1 MATAIKIANVVT
13 GGAGNSI
20 GGAQRGGAP
29 SPPPAGF
36 RFRVDTRNSGATRS
50 TDYKLPT
57 RSAGVYNFTVDWGD
71 GSTDTITSYNQAE
84 VTHSYSTG
92 GIYTIDITGDFTGID
107 LFRSGDPLK
116 VLEILN
122 WGGTNLTIN
131 NIFALRGAT
140 NMTCSATDSPTLTG
154 DISGCFYQSNAIT
167 SGLANWDFSNVTSA
181 QWLLLTVPNW
191 NEDISS
197 WDVTSCT
204 NFGSAFTG
212 TSMSQANYD
221 ALLIAWAAQSVQS
234 NVAFATSAQYTGGRS
249 SAAATARNTLVN
261 TYSWTIT
268 DGGPN

>member
-29 SPPPAGF
+29 SPPPSPF
-36 RFRVDTRNSGATRS
+36 TFKVDTRNPGASSNTQ
-50 TDYKLPT
+50 YKLPT
-57 RSAGVYNFTVDWGD
+57 NAAGTYNFVVDWGD
-71 GSTDTITSYNQAE
+71 GSTDTITGYRQAE
-84 VTHSYSTG
+84 VTHTYSTG
-92 GIYTIDITGDFTGID
+92 GIYTITITGDFTTINAFG
-107 LFRSGDPLK
+107 SGDPQK
-116 VLEILN
+116 ITEIVK

-131 NIFALRGAT
+131 NTFALRGCT
-140 NMTCSATDSPTLTG
+140 NMICTATDSPTLTG

-181 QWLLLTVPNW
+181 QFLLLTVPNW

-197 WDVTSCT
+197 WDVSSCT
-204 NFGSAFTG
+204 SFNAAFSG

-234 NVAFATSAQYTGGRS
+234 NVAFTTSAQYTAGG
-249 SAAATARNTLVN
+249 AAATARNTLVN
-261 TYSWTIT
+261 TYNWTIS
-268 DGGPN
+268 DGGAN

>member
-20 GGAQRGGAP
+20 GGAERGGAP

-36 RFRVDTRNSGATRS
+36 RFRVDTRNSGSSRS

-57 RSAGVYNFTVDWGD
+57 VAAGTYNFDVDWGD
-71 GSTDTITSYNQAE
+71 GNTDTITTYNQAE
-84 VTHSYSTG
+84 VTHTYSTA
-92 GIYTIDITGDFTGID
+92 GIYTIDITGNFTGIN
-107 LFRSGDPLK
+107 LFGSGDHLK
-116 VLEILN
+116 MLEILN

-131 NIFALRGAT
+131 SSFALRGAS

-181 QWLLLTVPNW
+181 RFLLLNVRNW

-197 WDVTSCT
+197 WDVSSCT
-204 NFGSAFTG
+204 SFSSAFSG
-212 TSMSQANYD
+212 TAMSQANYD
-221 ALLIAWAAQSVQS
+221 ALLIAWAAQSVQN
-234 NVAFATSAQYTGGRS
+234 NVAFQTSAQYTGGRS
-249 SAAATARNTLVN
+249 SAAATARNTLIN
-261 TYSWTIT
+261 TYRWTIS
-268 DGGPN
+268 DGGAN